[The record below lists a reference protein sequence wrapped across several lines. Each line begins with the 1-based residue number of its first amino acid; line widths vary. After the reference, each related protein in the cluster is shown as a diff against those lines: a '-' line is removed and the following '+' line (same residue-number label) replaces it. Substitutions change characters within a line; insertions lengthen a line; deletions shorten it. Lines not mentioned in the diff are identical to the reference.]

1 MLWLR
6 IDQQLIYMRKEREE
20 NVTGIHARYVV
31 LLTMWKDTT

>member
-1 MLWLR
+1 MAKNRPAAHTYAL
-6 IDQQLIYMRKEREE
+6 EREE